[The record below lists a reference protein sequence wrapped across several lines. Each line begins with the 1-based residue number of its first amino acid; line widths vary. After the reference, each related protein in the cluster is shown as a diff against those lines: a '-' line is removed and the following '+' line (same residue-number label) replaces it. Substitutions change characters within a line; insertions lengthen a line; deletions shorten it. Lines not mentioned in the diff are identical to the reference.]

1 MISINSL
8 GTLCPQPIIDIS
20 RAVHANPG
28 ESAFELL
35 SDDPATWPD
44 LQAWG
49 RMTERK
55 VSQLDA
61 AKFLIQTAR

>member
-20 RAVHANPG
+20 RAVAAHPA
-28 ESAFELL
+28 EVEFELL

-49 RMTERK
+49 RMTEKK

-61 AKFLIQTAR
+61 TKFLIQTAR

>member
-1 MISINSL
+1 VISINSL
-8 GTLCPQPIIDIS
+8 GTLCPQPIIDLS
-20 RAVHANPG
+20 RAVAANPDD
-28 ESAFELL
+28 SAFELL

-49 RMTERK
+49 RMTHRK

-61 AKFLIQTAR
+61 TKFLIQTTQ